1 MEGSGVL
8 KTSNGHTV
16 AEETDCE
23 SIQLT
28 RSNRFMSFVSQYFN
42 YIVPAIAI
50 IVGLWF
56 LSRPM
61 GPSAK
66 NPSVHVSAY

>member
-1 MEGSGVL
+1 MT
-8 KTSNGHTV
+8 TSNGHTV
-16 AEETDCE
+16 AEESDCE
-23 SIQLT
+23 CIQLT
-28 RSNRFMSFVSQYFN
+28 RSSRFMSFVSQYLN

-61 GPSAK
+61 GQSAK
-66 NPSVHVSAY
+66 NQSVLVSAC